1 MTFDIKFDYRF
12 DEFKFFTPE
21 RKKILN
27 LAAKIWSSHI
37 RDEFDP
43 IAAGE
48 TLKFS
53 IDSIDREVTLDKQI
67 DDVLIFVSSVN
78 LSSNE
83 LTLGEGS
90 YYAQYILGSD
100 RETRIQGD
108 NFEPWV
114 GTIEFNSLAEDS
126 FYFDKTPTTD
136 DDIPFDQQDFL
147 SLALHEIGHVLGFG
161 TAPIFREQIKNNKF
175 IGTQSIDF
183 NGGKS
188 VPLDES
194 GTHIKNGY
202 SLDPN
207 SDTLLD
213 PFLTFGE
220 RNLPTNLD
228 LALLTDIGY
237 DVFAYDKAEVHRFYQ
252 YNKGFHFYTADD
264 NERQNVLDR
273 SKSGELQYNYEN
285 QAYSVLT
292 SDRDSLTGQIIEAAQ
307 PIYRFFNRQTGAH
320 LYTMDER
327 EKNNIID
334 NLKNYNDEGVAYYA
348 FESQPENI
356 DTVPL
361 YRMLNTQSGA
371 HLFTTSRNEFDTIQE
386 TLPNFQAE
394 GNEGIAFYVF
404 E

>member
-12 DEFKFFTPE
+12 DQFKFFTPE
-21 RKKILN
+21 RREILN

-37 RDEFDP
+37 QDEFEP
-43 IAAGE
+43 IPAGE
-48 TLKFS
+48 TVKFS
-53 IDSIDREVTLDKQI
+53 IDSIDREVTLDQPI
-67 DDVLIFVSSVN
+67 DDLLIFVSSVN
-78 LSSNE
+78 LNPSE

-100 RETRIQGD
+100 RENRIQGD
-108 NFEPWV
+108 DFEPWV

-136 DDIPFDQQDFL
+136 DDIPFDQLDFL

-161 TAPIFREQIKNNKF
+161 TAPIFRQQITNNKF
-175 IGTQSIDF
+175 IGTQSIKF
-183 NGGKS
+183 NGGQP

-194 GTHIKNGY
+194 GTHIRNKY

-207 SDTLLD
+207 SDALMD
-213 PFLTFGE
+213 PVLTSGK
-220 RNLPTNLD
+220 RNLPTSLD

-237 DVFAYDKAEVHRFYQ
+237 NIFAYDKAKVYRFYQ

-273 SKSGELQYNYEN
+273 SQSGELQYNYEN
-285 QAYSVLT
+285 EAYSVLT

-320 LYTMDER
+320 LYTMDEN
-327 EKNNIID
+327 EKNYIVD
-334 NLKNYNDEGVAYYA
+334 NLKNYSDEGIAYYA
-348 FESQPENI
+348 FDSQPENI

-371 HLFTTSRNEFDTIQE
+371 HLFTTSLNEFNTIQA
-386 TLPNFQAE
+386 TLPNFQVE
-394 GNEGIAFYVF
+394 GNEGVAFYVF

>member
-53 IDSIDREVTLDKQI
+53 IDSIDREVTLDKSI
-67 DDVLIFVSSVN
+67 DDLLIFVSSVN
-78 LSSNE
+78 LSPDR
-83 LTLGEGS
+83 LTLGEGA

-100 RETRIQGD
+100 RESRIQGD

-114 GTIEFNSLAEDS
+114 GTIEFNSLAKDS

-147 SLALHEIGHVLGFG
+147 SLALHEIGHVLGLG
-161 TAPIFREQIKNNKF
+161 TAPIFGEQVKNNKF

-183 NGGKS
+183 NAGQP
-188 VPLDES
+188 VPLEPVLLDEIS
-194 GTHIKNGY
+194 THLKDGY
-202 SLDPN
+202 TLDPD
-207 SDTLLD
+207 SDALLD
-213 PFLTFGE
+213 PFLTSGE

-237 DVFAYDKAEVHRFYQ
+237 DVFAYDKAQVYRFYQ

-264 NERQNVLDR
+264 KERQNVLDR
-273 SKSGELQYNYEN
+273 SKNGELQYNYEN
-285 QAYSVLT
+285 QAFSVLT
-292 SDRDSLTGQIIEAAQ
+292 SDRDSLTGQIIEYAQ

-320 LYTMDER
+320 LYTMDKI

-348 FESQPENI
+348 FDSQPENI

-361 YRMLNTQSGA
+361 YRMLNT
-371 HLFTTSRNEFDTIQE
+371 
-386 TLPNFQAE
+386 
-394 GNEGIAFYVF
+394 
-404 E
+404 

>member
-53 IDSIDREVTLDKQI
+53 IDSIDREVTLDKSI
-67 DDVLIFVSSVN
+67 DDLLIFVSSVS

-83 LTLGEGS
+83 LTLGEGA

-100 RETRIQGD
+100 RESRIQGD

-114 GTIEFNSLAEDS
+114 GTIEFNSLAKDS
-126 FYFDKTPTTD
+126 FYFDTTPTTD
-136 DDIPFDQQDFL
+136 DDIPFDQQDFF

-175 IGTQSIDF
+175 IGSQSIDF

-188 VPLDES
+188 VPLDEG

-207 SDTLLD
+207 SDALLD

-220 RNLPTNLD
+220 RNLPTSLD

-237 DVFAYDKAEVHRFYQ
+237 DVFAYDKTEVYRFYQ
-252 YNKGFHFYTADD
+252 YNKGFHFYTADE
-264 NERQNVLDR
+264 NERQSVLDR

-292 SDRDSLTGQIIEAAQ
+292 SDRDSLTGQIIEYAQ

-394 GNEGIAFYVF
+394 GNEGVAFYVF

>member
-43 IAAGE
+43 IPAGE
-48 TLKFS
+48 TLKFK
-53 IDSIDREVTLDKQI
+53 IDSIDREVTQGKPI
-67 DDVLIFVSSVN
+67 DDLLIFVSSVN
-78 LSSNE
+78 LSSNS

-100 RETRIQGD
+100 RESRIQGK

-114 GTIEFNSLAEDS
+114 GTIEFNSSAKDR

-136 DDIPFDQQDFL
+136 DGIPFDQQDFL

-161 TAPIFREQIKNNKF
+161 TAPVFRRQITNNKF
-175 IGTQSIDF
+175 RGTKSVDF

-207 SDTLLD
+207 SDALLD

-220 RNLPTNLD
+220 RNLPTTLD

-237 DVFAYDKAEVHRFYQ
+237 DVFAYDKAEVYRFYQ

-264 NERQNVLDR
+264 NERESILDR
-273 SKSGELQYNYEN
+273 SKTGELQYNYEN

-320 LYTMDER
+320 LYTIDEN
-327 EKNNIID
+327 EKNYIVD
-334 NLKNYNDEGVAYYA
+334 HLKNYNNEGIAYYA
-348 FESQPENI
+348 FESQPENF

-386 TLPNFQAE
+386 TLPNFHAE
-394 GNEGIAFYVF
+394 GNEGVAFYVF